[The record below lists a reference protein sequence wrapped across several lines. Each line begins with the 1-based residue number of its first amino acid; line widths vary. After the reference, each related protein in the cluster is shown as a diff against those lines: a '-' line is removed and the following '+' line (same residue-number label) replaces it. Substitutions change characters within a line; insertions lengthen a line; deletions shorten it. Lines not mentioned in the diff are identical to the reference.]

1 LSNSTKYPWTTAPA
15 FVVSEW
21 KPLAQDTINYTPK
34 NAKTNLKL
42 TVATDV
48 KHDRHEFEM
57 DRQRDVKIYNNN
69 YDLVTVKGELSIKN
83 HKNNEIT
90 MEIKKRLTGEVTEA
104 SHNGKI
110 DKVAEGLRGVN
121 QNSSISWEIPL
132 KAGEEINV
140 TYKYKVYITR

>member
-1 LSNSTKYPWTTAPA
+1 L
-15 FVVSEW
+15 
-21 KPLAQDTINYTPK
+21 TI
-34 NAKTNLKL
+34 
-42 TVATDV
+42 ATDV
-48 KHDRHEFEM
+48 KHDRHEFEI

-83 HKNNEIT
+83 HKNKEIT